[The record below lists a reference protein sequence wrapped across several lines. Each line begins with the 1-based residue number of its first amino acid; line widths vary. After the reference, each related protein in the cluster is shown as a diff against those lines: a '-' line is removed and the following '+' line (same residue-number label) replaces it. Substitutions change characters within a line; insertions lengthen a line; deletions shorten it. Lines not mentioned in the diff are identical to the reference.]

1 MDNKAEHS
9 ISKSLATQVVK
20 VFSAVEAS
28 SEAVFIADTKGR
40 IEYANQKFLDIN
52 GLTEEKALGSSISK
66 IPHSSNIALKLLQ
79 ALKNGQPWSMRHQIT
94 SSMYAGINGSELIWV
109 RTSIDPIMEV
119 PDEISGYIGI
129 QRVINQEVE
138 RELQYKKELSKILGL
153 AIKQEKTLEE
163 LKESYD
169 EALEQVVS
177 KSTFLANMSHE
188 IRTPLNG
195 VLGMAELLQ
204 NTNLSNKQS
213 HLTDVIQQS
222 GKNLLFLINDILD
235 LSKIEAGKLELNN
248 SPCDLRLIVEEVVS
262 TFSERASSKGLE
274 LTCIYPAN
282 DHSIFLCDRQRLV
295 QILSNLIS
303 NAIKF
308 TDKGEVIV
316 KINIDGNSLR
326 FEISDTGAGIP
337 EEDQRSIFESFS
349 QSEQTQGQSING
361 TGLGLT
367 ICKQLVG
374 LMDGEIDVT
383 STLGKGST
391 FWFTI
396 ELEKDTN
403 DNSRQLPNNEH
414 LLADLKV
421 LIVDENKS
429 NSENIT
435 LQLKEWHIQSFTV
448 ESVPSAIEMLQEA
461 QKNNSPFSQVI
472 FDHDISDIRGN
483 NLARI
488 VKKNKVL
495 SKIPLILMTS
505 ISDLED
511 TQVWTSAGITSY
523 ITKPVRQ
530 SEIYN
535 ALLTTLSLS
544 DLTLVNNPEADSKS
558 GFKAFNAHI
567 LIAEDNPVNQE
578 LAQLMLEEHD
588 CTVKIASNGKKAI
601 AALEENKEKPFDL
614 ILMDCQMPE
623 MDGYAT
629 TEMIR
634 KTIETETHLPIVAL
648 TANAMEGDRQ
658 RCLDAGMDDYLTKP
672 FSRIQLSQILEK
684 WLPES
689 AIEGVEN
696 LASESTEIDD
706 IVLDLEDNLPI
717 EDQIIDVEIESN
729 SVITDDEEIAEE
741 NKTIQTK
748 EETVEKLNRNTINNI
763 RALQREGAPDILE
776 KIVGLYLDNSSNII
790 VEIQQSV
797 EQRDAKKIRS
807 AAHSL
812 KSSSANLGADS
823 LAELCKEMELLGKD
837 NQLENIDQ
845 KYDQLKLKYEVT
857 RDALQLEIA

>member
-1 MDNKAEHS
+1 
-9 ISKSLATQVVK
+9 
-20 VFSAVEAS
+20 
-28 SEAVFIADTKGR
+28 
-40 IEYANQKFLDIN
+40 
-52 GLTEEKALGSSISK
+52 
-66 IPHSSNIALKLLQ
+66 
-79 ALKNGQPWSMRHQIT
+79 
-94 SSMYAGINGSELIWV
+94 
-109 RTSIDPIMEV
+109 
-119 PDEISGYIGI
+119 
-129 QRVINQEVE
+129 
-138 RELQYKKELSKILGL
+138 
-153 AIKQEKTLEE
+153 
-163 LKESYD
+163 
-169 EALEQVVS
+169 
-177 KSTFLANMSHE
+177 
-188 IRTPLNG
+188 
-195 VLGMAELLQ
+195 
-204 NTNLSNKQS
+204 
-213 HLTDVIQQS
+213 
-222 GKNLLFLINDILD
+222 
-235 LSKIEAGKLELNN
+235 
-248 SPCDLRLIVEEVVS
+248 
-262 TFSERASSKGLE
+262 
-274 LTCIYPAN
+274 
-282 DHSIFLCDRQRLV
+282 
-295 QILSNLIS
+295 
-303 NAIKF
+303 
-308 TDKGEVIV
+308 
-316 KINIDGNSLR
+316 
-326 FEISDTGAGIP
+326 
-337 EEDQRSIFESFS
+337 
-349 QSEQTQGQSING
+349 
-361 TGLGLT
+361 
-367 ICKQLVG
+367 
-374 LMDGEIDVT
+374 MDGEIGVT
-383 STLGKGST
+383 SAAGEGST

-797 EQRDAKKIRS
+797 EQRDAKKIRN